1 LLFLAWELLQEEEEN
16 EKKAKQFFFEK
27 KNRKTSTLWRA
38 PVEMLGS
45 MIRSLALFQKRSP
58 SFL

>member
-1 LLFLAWELLQEEEEN
+1 LLFLAWELLQGEEEN

-27 KNRKTSTLWRA
+27 KNQKTSALWHA

-45 MIRSLALFQKRSP
+45 IIRSLAF
-58 SFL
+58 F